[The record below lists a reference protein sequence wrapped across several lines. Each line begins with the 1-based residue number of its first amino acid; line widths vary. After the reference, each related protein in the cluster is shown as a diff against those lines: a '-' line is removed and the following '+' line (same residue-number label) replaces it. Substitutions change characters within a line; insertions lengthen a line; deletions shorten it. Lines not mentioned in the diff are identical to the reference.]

1 MKIEIEV
8 DNLSR
13 FIDGFNNAFLA
24 YQYIVSSIILGCD
37 VPQKFEPLTAIDE
50 GILLQR
56 KNDLAKV
63 YEQLIEIEKSIDKN

>member
-24 YQYIVSSIILGCD
+24 YQDVVSAIVLGCE
-37 VPQKFEPLTAIDE
+37 VAQKFEPLKSLNDE
-50 GILLQR
+50 VLLQR
-56 KNDLAKV
+56 KKDLAKV

>member
-13 FIDGFNNAFLA
+13 FIDGFNNAILA
-24 YQYIVSSIILGCD
+24 YQNVVSSIILGCEI
-37 VPQKFEPLTAIDE
+37 PQKFEPLTAVDE
-50 GILLQR
+50 DILLQR
-56 KNDLAKV
+56 KKDLAKV

>member
-24 YQYIVSSIILGCD
+24 YQYIVSSIILGCE
-37 VPQKFEPLTAIDE
+37 VPQKFEPLIAIDE

-56 KNDLAKV
+56 KSDLVKV

>member
-13 FIDGFNNAFLA
+13 FIDGFNNAVLA
-24 YQYIVSSIILGCD
+24 YQYIISSIILGCE
-37 VPQKFEPLTAIDE
+37 VAQKFEPLTTVDE

-56 KNDLAKV
+56 KGDLVKV